1 MSRQLEIIGALE
13 VLAGE
18 GYDIEDLAEAAG
30 LSISGDDDDTDDVGG
45 AIEDLMVA
53 AGYGFPDIIGARRG
67 RKPTGRGLARRT
79 PPARRPM
86 LAPRAQQPGQRL
98 AAAAALARNLGGHV
112 FDQRGPTRSREFP
125 LGFVSNG
132 QIAPA
137 GSQNV
142 TNRPQVPFRV
152 DRLVVPSDIA
162 GSFTIDDL
170 KVGKDSQFAA
180 SGSNPA
186 RVFAENAVGV
196 SLKGDTAAIS
206 QDVVIATTNI
216 GGGALTFRAS
226 VIGPAVE

>member
-1 MSRQLEIIGALE
+1 MSRSLEIIGALE

-18 GYDIEDLAEAAG
+18 GLDVSDLADASG
-30 LSISGDDDDTDDVGG
+30 LVVSGGDDDDV
-45 AIEDLMVA
+45 AEMLAA
-53 AGYGFPDIIGARRG
+53 AGYGFPDIIGALQRRG
-67 RKPTGRGLARRT
+67 R
-79 PPARRPM
+79 PARRAPM
-86 LAPRAQQPGQRL
+86 KAGGRPAGNLLRKATLANA
-98 AAAAALARNLGGHV
+98 LGGHI

-137 GSQNV
+137 GSQSIV
-142 TNRPQVPFRV
+142 NRPQVPFRV

-180 SGSNPA
+180 SGSVPA
-186 RVFAENAVGV
+186 RVFAENGVGV

-216 GGGALTFRAS
+216 GGGALTFRAA

>member
-1 MSRQLEIIGALE
+1 MSRSLEIIGALE

-18 GYDIEDLAEAAG
+18 GFDVSDLADASG
-30 LSISGDDDDTDDVGG
+30 LVVSGGDDDDV
-45 AIEDLMVA
+45 AEMLAA
-53 AGYGFPDIIGARRG
+53 AGYGFPDIIGALQRRG
-67 RKPTGRGLARRT
+67 HR
-79 PPARRPM
+79 PARRAPM
-86 LAPRAQQPGQRL
+86 KAGGRPAGNLLRKATLANA
-98 AAAAALARNLGGHV
+98 LGGHI

-137 GSQNV
+137 GSQSIV
-142 TNRPQVPFRV
+142 NRPQVPFRV

-180 SGSNPA
+180 SGSVPA
-186 RVFAENAVGV
+186 RVFAENGVGV

-216 GGGALTFRAS
+216 GGGALTFRAA